1 LLVEINRTIIITFED
16 LTPEFL
22 SERATKE
29 DIFEVEGTRFKAIY
43 NEGLNLYKLFY
54 VDSEVDPRSED
65 YEWIEIFFNE
75 EAEYKGN

>member
-1 LLVEINRTIIITFED
+1 MTFED

-54 VDSEVDPRSED
+54 VDSEVNPRSED